1 MSTQKGSAA
10 PATDT
15 IVAAEEDF
23 PRGGGGALS
32 ALERKQLQA
41 EAEADA
47 ARDFF
52 SHANDGGPR
61 KRRKKAEQAC
71 TCCVYLYI

>member
-1 MSTQKGSAA
+1 MGTQKGSAA
-10 PATDT
+10 PATDVT
-15 IVAAEEDF
+15 VAAEEDF

-32 ALERKQLQA
+32 ALERRQLQA

-52 SHANDGGPR
+52 SHASDGGPR

-71 TCCVYLYI
+71 SCCIYSYM